1 VVSELE
7 KKILS
12 FFTVLHCILYCKD
25 NELKLHCCIIFR
37 TILVTI
43 ADYMHNE
50 IIELLPDFME
60 ALHDATEE
68 AESSQKVFC
77 RIFFFSL

>member
-1 VVSELE
+1 M
-7 KKILS
+7 
-12 FFTVLHCILYCKD
+12 
-25 NELKLHCCIIFR
+25 
-37 TILVTI
+37 VTI
-43 ADYMHNE
+43 SDYMHNE